1 VLAILSFLR
10 AGRAEERA
18 KNAEHRAE
26 RAERREEERH
36 ARDDQRFER
45 EHRDERVAAL
55 ERVAEH
61 LREVQAA
68 FDAGI
73 GGDVTAISRGRSART
88 RLGEAVKAAPV
99 DLPICRALAA
109 GEPGYV
115 DPAEAEA
122 EEAIANER
130 LLGDRARARD

>member
-1 VLAILSFLR
+1 VLGILSFLR

-18 KNAEHRAE
+18 KNAEHRAK

-45 EHRDERVAAL
+45 EQGDERIAAL

-68 FDAGI
+68 FDGGI
-73 GGDVTAISRGRSART
+73 GGDVTAIFARAVGSDSTEATHSVRGR
-88 RLGEAVKAAPV
+88 AA
-99 DLPICRALAA
+99 
-109 GEPGYV
+109 
-115 DPAEAEA
+115 
-122 EEAIANER
+122 R
-130 LLGDRARARD
+130 LLGPRST

>member
-1 VLAILSFLR
+1 MLAILSFLR

-45 EHRDERVAAL
+45 EHRDERIAAL

-73 GGDVTAISRGRSART
+73 GGDVIGSEIRAASNVVWLEVWTAVSASERCGLRASLAVAGRPEKDISPDCTAT
-88 RLGEAVKAAPV
+88 
-99 DLPICRALAA
+99 
-109 GEPGYV
+109 
-115 DPAEAEA
+115 AEV
-122 EEAIANER
+122 R
-130 LLGDRARARD
+130 